1 MKDKKT
7 IKAIIAIVILLIIGI
22 AIIVTKKFEYSVDY
36 SKNVR
41 IELYLGKSF
50 EINDILEIANDVY
63 ENEKIIVQKAGPFQD
78 TIAIT
83 VKSTTDEQN
92 NKILNKIN
100 EKYETS
106 ITTEDLN
113 LYYNSNYRGRDII
126 EQYLIAGMIAGI
138 AILVIFVIRYKKI
151 GILKVISSVIAI
163 FICTQVLYLTLT
175 SIFNMQINNITI
187 ASYIAILIFCL
198 IYLSSNYEKA
208 LNKHE

>member
-1 MKDKKT
+1 MKDKTT

-22 AIIVTKKFEYSVDY
+22 AIIVTNKFEYSVDY

-92 NKILNKIN
+92 DKILSKIN

-113 LYYNSNYRGRDII
+113 LYYNSNYKGRDII